1 MVPPL
6 RQPRQLQPPLSLE
19 QTAGQLSGLRL
30 SNMTRL
36 EALSQVRSTIAEP
49 TEGYWTDAE
58 LERYINEGLHAM
70 CESKGIEDVQ
80 RLVLDADLRCGLPA
94 LAKFVESV
102 YFYPIEGAFTFVST
116 APATPAEGD
125 QYIDSTTMRLYSRT
139 ATAWVEQDL
148 PTRENL
154 QETKRLKEIKD
165 NYMVFSEKL
174 SGLLEVFMYRFP
186 TPLAAPTD
194 AMELPESYCVG
205 VVAYATAQA
214 VLKDDNFPQ
223 FDRRMMEFVR
233 IRLAWEKERS
243 YKVSHFISLWGGN

>member
-1 MVPPL
+1 MT
-6 RQPRQLQPPLSLE
+6 QLD
-19 QTAGQLSGLRL
+19 
-30 SNMTRL
+30 
-36 EALSQVRSTIAEP
+36 ALTQVRSTIAEP
-49 TEGYWTDAE
+49 SEGYWLDAE
-58 LERYINEGLHAM
+58 LGRYINEGLHAM

-102 YFYPIEGAFTFVST
+102 YFYPIEGTFSFVST
-116 APATPAEGD
+116 APATPSVGD
-125 QYIDSTTMRLYSRT
+125 KYIDSTTMRLYSRT
-139 ATAWVEQDL
+139 STAWVEQDL
-148 PTRENL
+148 PTKESL
-154 QETKRLKEIKD
+154 QETNRLVEIRD
-165 NYMVFSEKL
+165 GYVVFSEKM

-194 AMELPESYCVG
+194 VMELPESYCVG

-243 YKVSHFISLWGGN
+243 MRPSRFVSLWGGN

>member
-1 MVPPL
+1 
-6 RQPRQLQPPLSLE
+6 
-19 QTAGQLSGLRL
+19 
-30 SNMTRL
+30 MTQL
-36 EALSQVRSTIAEP
+36 EALTQVRSTIAEP
-49 TEGYWTDAE
+49 TAGYWADAE
-58 LERYINEGLHAM
+58 LNTYINEGLHAM

-80 RLVLDADLRCGLPA
+80 RLVLDADLRSGLPA

-102 YFYPIEGAFTFVST
+102 YFYPIEGAFSFVAT

-125 QYIDSTTMRLYSRT
+125 KYIDSTTMRLYSY
-139 ATAWVEQDL
+139 ASSAWVEQAL
-148 PTRENL
+148 PTRESL
-154 QETKRLKEIKD
+154 RETKRLVEIRD
-165 NYMVFSEKL
+165 DYMVFSEKL

-186 TPLAAPTD
+186 APLVVGTD
-194 AMELPESYCVG
+194 AMEIPGSYCAG

-243 YKVSHFISLWGGN
+243 MRPSRFVSLWGGV

>member
-1 MVPPL
+1 MT
-6 RQPRQLQPPLSLE
+6 QLD
-19 QTAGQLSGLRL
+19 
-30 SNMTRL
+30 
-36 EALSQVRSTIAEP
+36 ALTQVRSAIAEP
-49 TEGYWTDAE
+49 TEGYWLDSEITT
-58 LERYINEGLHAM
+58 YINEGLHAM

-102 YFYPIEGAFTFVST
+102 YFYPIVGAFSFVGT

-125 QYIDSTTMRLYSRT
+125 KYIDSTTMRLYSYT
-139 ATAWVEQDL
+139 SSAWVEQDL
-148 PTRENL
+148 PARESL
-154 QETKRLKEIKD
+154 QETKRLKEIRD
-165 NYMVFSEKL
+165 GYMVFTEKL
-174 SGLLEVFMYRFP
+174 SGLLEVFMYRFL
-186 TPLAAPTD
+186 TPLVTSTD
-194 AMELPESYCVG
+194 VMELPESYCAG

-243 YKVSHFISLWGGN
+243 MKTSRFVSLWGGN